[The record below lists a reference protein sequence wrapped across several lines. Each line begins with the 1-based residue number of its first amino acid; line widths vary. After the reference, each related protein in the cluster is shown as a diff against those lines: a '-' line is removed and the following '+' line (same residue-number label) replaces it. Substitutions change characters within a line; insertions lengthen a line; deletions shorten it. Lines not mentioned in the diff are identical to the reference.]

1 MAERVFNLPDLGEGL
16 EDAEIQEW
24 KVSPGDVVELNQPLV
39 EVNTAKAVVEI
50 PSPFAGKVTTLHG
63 EAGGIVKVGAPLVTF
78 EVNGDAEAATGT
90 TAETS
95 PEGTPLVTEG
105 EADAERAGG
114 RREAVLV
121 GYGVDER
128 GPGRRRRPR
137 LRAPERRED
146 GGTARATPLV
156 RRLAR
161 EKGVDI
167 ASVTGTGPD
176 GRVTRD
182 DVLKASASGRAEASP
197 EGTPLVTEGEADA
210 LRVATESG
218 ADAARA
224 RGRAEAAQ
232 GQRIPV
238 RGARRLIAQK
248 MTRSWQEIPHVTT
261 FHEVDATHVQALRR
275 ELSEE
280 SGTRVSALAIIV
292 RALVEVAGSHPK
304 LNSSF
309 DGEAGEI
316 VIKSS
321 FHIGIAADTERGLLV
336 PVIPDVDRKGIVA
349 IAGEMAGL
357 VEAARNGTATPEQ
370 LTGST
375 ITVSNYGVF
384 GSDAGTPIINYP
396 EAVILGT
403 GRIAERPVVVDGR
416 IEARPTMTL
425 ALSFDHRIL
434 DGADADRAM
443 TDLRGL
449 LESPFRLG
457 ALPR

>member
-50 PSPFAGKVTTLHG
+50 PSPFAGRVATLHG
-63 EAGGIVKVGAPLVTF
+63 EAGGIIKVGAPLVTIEF
-78 EVNGDAEAATGT
+78 DSDAGNDVGAEARPGGA
-90 TAETS
+90 
-95 PEGTPLVTEG
+95 PLATEG
-105 EADAERAGG
+105 RADAAEGSK
-114 RREAVLV
+114 REAVLV
-121 GYGVDER
+121 GYGVDE
-128 GPGRRRRPR
+128 GASGRRRRPR

-167 ASVTGTGPD
+167 ASLTGTGPD

-182 DVLKASASGRAEASP
+182 DVLRAAQTAEVRPEGAPLATEGRA
-197 EGTPLVTEGEADA
+197 DA
-210 LRVATESG
+210 V
-218 ADAARA
+218 
-224 RGRAEAAQ
+224 RGRAPDTSGEERVA
-232 GQRIPV
+232 V

-248 MTRSWQEIPHVTT
+248 LTRSWQEIPHVTT
-261 FHEVDATHVQALRR
+261 FHEVDATHVLALRR
-275 ELSEE
+275 ELSED

-309 DGEAGEI
+309 DGQAGEI
-316 VIKSS
+316 VLKSAL
-321 FHIGIAADTERGLLV
+321 HVGIAADTDRGLLV
-336 PVIPDVDRKGIVA
+336 PVIRDVGGKGIVA
-349 IAGEMAGL
+349 IAGEVGEL

-403 GRIAERPVVVDGR
+403 GRIAERPVAVDGR
-416 IEARPTMTL
+416 VEARPTMTL

>member
-50 PSPFAGKVTTLHG
+50 PSPFAGRVATLHG

-78 EVNGDAEAATGT
+78 EVNGDAQAATGT
-90 TAETS
+90 TAEAS
-95 PEGTPLVTEG
+95 PEGTPLLTEG

-128 GPGRRRRPR
+128 ASGRRRRPR
-137 LRAPERRED
+137 LRAPDRRED
-146 GGTARATPLV
+146 GGSARATPLV

-182 DVLKASASGRAEASP
+182 DVLKATQTAEVSP
-197 EGTPLVTEGEADA
+197 EGAPLATEGD
-210 LRVATESG
+210 

-224 RGRAEAAQ
+224 RGRADAPGDE
-232 GQRIPV
+232 RVPV

-275 ELSEE
+275 ELSED

-292 RALVEVAGSHPK
+292 RALVEVAGSHPR

-309 DGEAGEI
+309 DGQVGEI
-316 VIKSS
+316 VLKGS
-321 FHIGIAADTERGLLV
+321 FHIGIAADTDRGLLV
-336 PVIPDVDRKGIVA
+336 PVIRDVDRKGIVA
-349 IAGEMAGL
+349 IAGEMAEL

-403 GRIAERPVVVDGR
+403 GRIAERPVVVEGR

>member
-16 EDAEIQEW
+16 EDAEIVEW
-24 KVSPGDVVELNQPLV
+24 KVSPGDAVELNQPLV

-50 PSPFAGKVTTLHG
+50 PSPFAGRVATLHG
-63 EAGGIVKVGAPLVTF
+63 EIGGIVNVGAPLVTF
-78 EVNGDAEAATGT
+78 ETADEEA
-90 TAETS
+90 S
-95 PEGTPLVTEG
+95 PQGTPNEG
-105 EADAERAGG
+105 EADASGG
-114 RREAVLV
+114 GKRREAVLV
-121 GYGVDER
+121 GYGVDE
-128 GPGRRRRPR
+128 GASGRRRRPR

-167 ASVTGTGPD
+167 ASLTGTGPD

-182 DVLKASASGRAEASP
+182 DVLRAAQAAEASP
-197 EGTPLVTEGEADA
+197 EGAHL
-210 LRVATESG
+210 ATEVD

-224 RGRAEAAQ
+224 GGRADAVE
-232 GQRIPV
+232 GQRMPV
-238 RGARRLIAQK
+238 RGARRLIAEK

-261 FHEVDATHVQALRR
+261 FHEVDATHVLALRR
-275 ELSEE
+275 ELTED

-309 DGEAGEI
+309 DGQAGEI
-316 VIKSS
+316 VLKSAL
-321 FHIGIAADTERGLLV
+321 HIGIAADTDRGLLV
-336 PVIPDVDRKGIVA
+336 PVIRDVDRKGIVA
-349 IAGEMAGL
+349 IAREMGEL

-425 ALSFDHRIL
+425 ALSFDHRIV